1 MKLLAALLLGA
12 CLASFSSAGH
22 GAEAGDPGNRTAWFR
37 ARIVLDAAGQLGS
50 LEWVGTRPEERL
62 VTAPLEAMVR
72 KWEFEPGMLDGVPA
86 VTETGL
92 LLQVTMRKT
101 AEGGIALQI
110 GEARTGAF
118 GLQKTPPAYPSDQLR
133 RGTQAHLLMLA
144 AVDAEGKVT
153 SATITEYEG
162 SSLARNTRLDFE
174 AAAVKAS
181 RAWTYRT
188 ELVAGKGVAT
198 TMEVPISF
206 CLESAWCERNPFRK
220 TRLPS
225 PSGMAVATES
235 VARIRI
241 RTPGAEI

>member
-12 CLASFSSAGH
+12 CLASFSPAGH
-22 GAEAGDPGNRTAWFR
+22 GAEAGDPGSRTAWFR

-92 LLQVTMRKT
+92 LLQVTLSKN
-101 AEGGIALQI
+101 AAGGIALQI

-118 GLQKTPPAYPSDQLR
+118 GQSSPPPYPREQLK
-133 RGTQAHLLMLA
+133 RGGQARVLLE
-144 AVDAEGKVT
+144 VRTDPQGKVE
-153 SATITEYEG
+153 SAKMLDYKG
-162 SSLARNTRLDFE
+162 STNASNARKDFE
-174 AAAVKAS
+174 TAALQAAMS
-181 RAWTYRT
+181 WTYLT
-188 ELVAGKGVAT
+188 EQVGGKGIPVSLR
-198 TMEVPISF
+198 VPIAF
-206 CLESAWCERNPFRK
+206 CLGDRWCESTPLPSAK
-220 TRLPS
+220 LPS
-225 PSGMAVATES
+225 PPTLAVATES
-235 VARIRI
+235 VARIRT

>member
-22 GAEAGDPGNRTAWFR
+22 GAEAGDPGSRTAWFR

-92 LLQVTMRKT
+92 LLQVTLSKN
-101 AEGGIALQI
+101 AAGGIALQI

-133 RGTQAHLLMLA
+133 RGTQAHLLLLA
-144 AVDAEGKVT
+144 GFDVEGNIT
-153 SATITEYEG
+153 SATVTGYEG

-206 CLESAWCERNPFRK
+206 CLESAWCERNPFGK
-220 TRLPS
+220 MRLPS
-225 PSGMAVATES
+225 PSGMAVAKES
-235 VARIRI
+235 VARIKA
-241 RTPGAEI
+241 RTSGVEI